1 MALGMGETKL
11 RILETLRSRSSCA
24 GSLAESLGIS
34 KVAVHRHL
42 EDLEREGLVR
52 ARLEKSEGRGR
63 PKQVYQAVDEQAP
76 YARMCADV
84 LSHLKELFGQGLVLE
99 VLNRRNNRLLEE
111 LAPHLE
117 GLSLEQ
123 KLYRLAEFL
132 TERGYQASFFCE
144 NGSWYLE
151 QGRCPKLALSLEH
164 SEFCQAELEL
174 YQKLLGVPVTREK
187 RISAG
192 GDCCR
197 YRIEATE
204 QNSEGKTSVRV
215 RHRPGANNPP
225 GHPDRCYSSRS
236 AGPGALKSRA
246 CNG

>member
-11 RILETLRSRSSCA
+11 RILETLRSKSSCA

-52 ARLEKSEGRGR
+52 ARLEKNEGRGR
-63 PKQVYQAVDEQAP
+63 PRQVYQAVDEQAP

-84 LSHLKELFGQGLVLE
+84 LTHLKELFGAGLVLE
-99 VLNRRNNRLLEE
+99 VLTRRNNKLLEE

-132 TERGYQASFFCE
+132 TEQGYQASFYFE
-144 NGSWYLE
+144 NGAWYLE
-151 QGRCPKLALSLEH
+151 QGRCPKLALSMEH
-164 SEFCQAELEL
+164 SEFCSAELEM
-174 YQKLLGVPVTREK
+174 YQKLLGVLVVREQ
-187 RISAG
+187 RIAAG

-197 YRIEATE
+197 YRIE
-204 QNSEGKTSVRV
+204 GKSPSDQRK
-215 RHRPGANNPP
+215 
-225 GHPDRCYSSRS
+225 Y
-236 AGPGALKSRA
+236 
-246 CNG
+246 

>member
-84 LSHLKELFGQGLVLE
+84 LTHLKELFGEGLVLE
-99 VLNRRNNRLLEE
+99 VLNRRNNKLLEE

-132 TERGYQASFFCE
+132 TEQGYQASFFYE
-144 NGSWYLE
+144 NGRWYLE

-164 SEFCQAELEL
+164 SEFCQTELEL

-197 YRIEATE
+197 YRIEGE
-204 QNSEGKTSVRV
+204 SPSDQQNTW
-215 RHRPGANNPP
+215 
-225 GHPDRCYSSRS
+225 
-236 AGPGALKSRA
+236 
-246 CNG
+246 

>member
-52 ARLEKSEGRGR
+52 ARLEKNEGRGR
-63 PKQVYQAVDEQAP
+63 PKQVYQAVDDQAP

-84 LSHLKELFGQGLVLE
+84 LTHLKELFGEGLVLE
-99 VLNRRNNRLLEE
+99 VLTRRNNKLLEE

-123 KLYRLAEFL
+123 KIYRLSEFL
-132 TERGYQASFFCE
+132 TEQGYQARFYFE
-144 NGSWYLE
+144 NGAWYLE
-151 QGRCPKLALSLEH
+151 QGRCPKLALSMEH
-164 SEFCQAELEL
+164 GEFCHTELEM
-174 YQKLLGVPVTREK
+174 YKKLLGVPVVREK
-187 RISAG
+187 RIAAG
-192 GDCCR
+192 DDCCR
-197 YRIEATE
+197 YRIDALPE
-204 QNSEGKTSVRV
+204 
-215 RHRPGANNPP
+215 
-225 GHPDRCYSSRS
+225 SR
-236 AGPGALKSRA
+236 
-246 CNG
+246 

>member
-1 MALGMGETKL
+1 
-11 RILETLRSRSSCA
+11 
-24 GSLAESLGIS
+24 
-34 KVAVHRHL
+34 
-42 EDLEREGLVR
+42 
-52 ARLEKSEGRGR
+52 
-63 PKQVYQAVDEQAP
+63 
-76 YARMCADV
+76 MCADL

-151 QGRCPKLALSLEH
+151 QRRCPKLALSLEH

-204 QNSEGKTSVRV
+204 QNSEG
-215 RHRPGANNPP
+215 
-225 GHPDRCYSSRS
+225 
-236 AGPGALKSRA
+236 
-246 CNG
+246 

>member
-151 QGRCPKLALSLEH
+151 QRRCPKLALSLEH

-204 QNSEGKTSVRV
+204 QNSEG
-215 RHRPGANNPP
+215 
-225 GHPDRCYSSRS
+225 
-236 AGPGALKSRA
+236 
-246 CNG
+246 

>member
-225 GHPDRCYSSRS
+225 GHPDRCYSSKQ
-236 AGPGALKSRA
+236 GQVP
-246 CNG
+246 

>member
-11 RILETLRSRSSCA
+11 RILETLRSRAHCA

-52 ARLEKSEGRGR
+52 AHVEKNEGRGR

-84 LSHLKELFGQGLVLE
+84 LTHLKELFGEGLVLE
-99 VLNRRNNRLLEE
+99 VLNRRNNKLLEE
-111 LAPHLE
+111 LAPHME

-123 KLYRLAEFL
+123 KVYRLAEFL
-132 TERGYQASFFCE
+132 TQQGYQASFYQE
-144 NGSWYLE
+144 NGAWYLE
-151 QGRCPKLALSLEH
+151 QARCPKLALSLEH
-164 SEFCQAELEL
+164 SEFCQAELEM
-174 YQKLLGVPVTREK
+174 YQKLLGVSITREE

-192 GDCCR
+192 GECCR
-197 YRIEATE
+197 YRIEPALE
-204 QNSEGKTSVRV
+204 
-215 RHRPGANNPP
+215 
-225 GHPDRCYSSRS
+225 S
-236 AGPGALKSRA
+236 ASNK
-246 CNG
+246 

>member
-11 RILETLRSRSSCA
+11 RILETLRSRACCA

-52 ARLEKSEGRGR
+52 ARLEKNEGRGR

-84 LSHLKELFGQGLVLE
+84 LTHLKELFGEGLVLE
-99 VLNRRNNRLLEE
+99 VLTRRNNKLLEE
-111 LAPHLE
+111 LAPHME

-123 KLYRLAEFL
+123 KIYRLAEFL
-132 TERGYQASFFCE
+132 TQQGYQASFYQE
-144 NGSWYLE
+144 NGAWYLE
-151 QGRCPKLALSLEH
+151 QARCPKLALSLEH
-164 SEFCQAELEL
+164 GELCQSELEL
-174 YQKLLGVPVTREK
+174 YQQLLGATVIREE

-192 GDCCR
+192 GQCCR
-197 YRIEATE
+197 YRIET
-204 QNSEGKTSVRV
+204 QG
-215 RHRPGANNPP
+215 
-225 GHPDRCYSSRS
+225 
-236 AGPGALKSRA
+236 
-246 CNG
+246 

>member
-225 GHPDRCYSSRS
+225 GHPDRCYSSR
-236 AGPGALKSRA
+236 
-246 CNG
+246 

>member
-76 YARMCADV
+76 YARMCADL

-215 RHRPGANNPP
+215 RHRPGVNNLP
-225 GHPDRCYSSRS
+225 GHPDRCYSSKQ
-236 AGPGALKSRA
+236 GQVP
-246 CNG
+246 

>member
-76 YARMCADV
+76 YARMCADL

-225 GHPDRCYSSRS
+225 GHPDRCYSSR
-236 AGPGALKSRA
+236 
-246 CNG
+246 

>member
-187 RISAG
+187 RIPAG

-197 YRIEATE
+197 YRIEAAE
-204 QNSEGKTSVRV
+204 QNSEG
-215 RHRPGANNPP
+215 
-225 GHPDRCYSSRS
+225 
-236 AGPGALKSRA
+236 
-246 CNG
+246 

>member
-132 TERGYQASFFCE
+132 TERGYQASFFYE

-151 QGRCPKLALSLEH
+151 QRRCPKLALSLEH

>member
-76 YARMCADV
+76 YARMCADL

-151 QGRCPKLALSLEH
+151 QRRCPKLALSLEH

>member
-84 LSHLKELFGQGLVLE
+84 LTHLKELFGEGLVLE
-99 VLNRRNNRLLEE
+99 VLNRRNNKLLEE

-132 TERGYQASFFCE
+132 TEQGYQASFFYE
-144 NGSWYLE
+144 NGRWYLE

-164 SEFCQAELEL
+164 SEFCQTELEL

-197 YRIEATE
+197 YRIEAE
-204 QNSEGKTSVRV
+204 SPSDQQNTW
-215 RHRPGANNPP
+215 
-225 GHPDRCYSSRS
+225 
-236 AGPGALKSRA
+236 
-246 CNG
+246 

>member
-151 QGRCPKLALSLEH
+151 QRRCPKLALSLEH

-197 YRIEATE
+197 YRIEAAK
-204 QNSEGKTSVRV
+204 QNSEG
-215 RHRPGANNPP
+215 
-225 GHPDRCYSSRS
+225 
-236 AGPGALKSRA
+236 
-246 CNG
+246 

>member
-204 QNSEGKTSVRV
+204 QNSEG
-215 RHRPGANNPP
+215 
-225 GHPDRCYSSRS
+225 
-236 AGPGALKSRA
+236 
-246 CNG
+246 